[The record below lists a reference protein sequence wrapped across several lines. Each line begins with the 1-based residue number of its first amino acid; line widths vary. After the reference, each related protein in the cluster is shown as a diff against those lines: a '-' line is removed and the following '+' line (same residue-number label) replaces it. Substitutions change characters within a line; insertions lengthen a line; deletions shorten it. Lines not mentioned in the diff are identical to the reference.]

1 MIFSKNMIYSKFCHG
16 IFLPHVV
23 LGTLHV
29 PEHGTKGRQNGYFLF
44 SFGDYRIYV
53 YQHAKSQ
60 CCERTGSM
68 ITKNRFVI
76 QQGFI
81 FFSSILS
88 YQSQRYV
95 SCSFSAK
102 FLLKIASN
110 TAPLAIGIRP
120 YGMDCLNESY
130 HKSEQNQIMQAM
142 FLIYSLTVLSIIM
155 EVGKPL

>member
-1 MIFSKNMIYSKFCHG
+1 MEPIVAVIAVLMRKTRFLTSTSYKFQEIKKMEISLHAN
-16 IFLPHVV
+16 
-23 LGTLHV
+23 LGTL
-29 PEHGTKGRQNGYFLF
+29 L
-44 SFGDYRIYV
+44 I

-76 QQGFI
+76 QQEFI
-81 FFSSILS
+81 FLSSTLS

-142 FLIYSLTVLSIIM
+142 FLIHSLTVLSIIM
-155 EVGKPL
+155 DAGKPL